1 MLIELAT
8 VLSLFCGV
16 DYSGALK
23 DQCVKQT
30 KECIEKSVPKNK
42 SDNQV
47 LKKQVVFKCFKAG
60 TVKN

>member
-30 KECIEKSVPKNK
+30 KECIEKSVPKSK

-47 LKKQVVFKCFKAG
+47 LKKQVCVYKAE
-60 TVKN
+60 